1 MIEMDSE
8 GKRSPESV
16 RNRGL
21 SLETAA
27 ATIRVESS
35 MVWKDDI
42 GYSAWMVTRL
52 VLCSLGR

>member
-1 MIEMDSE
+1 MIEMYSE

-27 ATIRVESS
+27 AAIRVETS

-42 GYSAWMVTRL
+42 GYSAWMVTKL
-52 VLCSLGR
+52 VFCGLGR